1 MARTYRTAQGRQVD
15 MERLRLQ
22 NELTPAVGN
31 MRVNARGDQLGP
43 GGKVVQTRE
52 EMLDQYYKNT
62 VNKKSNVADEIPTS
76 SDSAGRA
83 KEIEADDF
91 VDPPTRK
98 PAPAADPVVEA
109 PVAKAPA
116 KKRAVKKKTKVTET
130 PVVEEPVKKP
140 QPVPPSLREP
150 DPIAE
155 TTGTDDSEI
164 DLGRADKNSGLNS
177 GESHIKGGLAKAIA
191 KTRDYEQRMGR
202 GKPKRI

>member
-62 VNKKSNVADEIPTS
+62 VNRKSNVADEIPTS

-91 VDPPTRK
+91 VNTPTRK
-98 PAPAADPVVEA
+98 PAPTADPVVET
-109 PVAKAPA
+109 PV
-116 KKRAVKKKTKVTET
+116 KKRAAKKKPKVTET
-130 PVVEEPVKKP
+130 PVVEEPVKKS
-140 QPVPPSLREP
+140 QPVPPSLKEA

-155 TTGTDDSEI
+155 IVGTDDSNV
-164 DLGRADKNSGLNS
+164 DLGKADKNSGLNA

>member
-31 MRVNARGDQLGP
+31 MRDNARGDQLGP

-62 VNKKSNVADEIPTS
+62 VNRKSNVADEIPTS

-91 VDPPTRK
+91 VNTPTRK
-98 PAPAADPVVEA
+98 PAPTADPVVET
-109 PVAKAPA
+109 PV
-116 KKRAVKKKTKVTET
+116 KKRAAKKKPKVTET
-130 PVVEEPVKKP
+130 PVVEEPVKKS
-140 QPVPPSLREP
+140 QPVPPSLKEA

-155 TTGTDDSEI
+155 IVGTDDSNV
-164 DLGRADKNSGLNS
+164 DLGKADKNSGLNA